1 MERRNFIYYIILTVL
16 VIVILAVGVLI
27 LRKRA
32 MVGLSSGSVERASV
46 VETIPGTDSLKTV
59 PVEGAWKPGD
69 GTASVDMS
77 PANWPGGQPATSS
90 E

>member
-1 MERRNFIYYIILTVL
+1 MI
-16 VIVILAVGVLI
+16 VIVAVGVLI

-32 MVGLSSGSVERASV
+32 MVVLSPTERAPV
-46 VETIPGTDSLKTV
+46 VETMPGADSLKTV
-59 PVEGAWKPGD
+59 PVEGAWQPGD
-69 GTASVDMS
+69 GTAPVDTG